1 MKLLFDQNISYR
13 LIDKINDIFP
23 EGIQVKKLNLEN
35 VSDKEIW
42 RFAKENNYTI
52 VTFDSEF
59 FDLAMIFGHPPKII
73 WLRTGNTTTNNL
85 EKLLRKKAD
94 IIKEFNEHN
103 SLKHLGC
110 LEINE

>member
-52 VTFDSEF
+52 VTFDSDF

-85 EKLLRKKAD
+85 EKLLRKKL
-94 IIKEFNEHN
+94 I
-103 SLKHLGC
+103 SLKNSMNTIL
-110 LEINE
+110 

>member
-52 VTFDSEF
+52 VTFESEF

-85 EKLLRKKAD
+85 EKLLRKKL
-94 IIKEFNEHN
+94 I
-103 SLKHLGC
+103 SLKNSMNTIL
-110 LEINE
+110 

>member
-85 EKLLRKKAD
+85 EKLLRKKL
-94 IIKEFNEHN
+94 I
-103 SLKHLGC
+103 SLKNSMNTIL
-110 LEINE
+110 